1 LTNILRLGWGG
12 ISCPFMTSHGLSL
25 REAPWSAVAAA
36 TAFLALALARLRDE
50 SMAEGGSCYRTPRL
64 KGAYIELG
72 PTKDARLR
80 LRRPA
85 LQAGWMGL
93 APPAHKRGSVISRG
107 GLPRGSSVLARCG
120 RSPCRSSTG

>member
-50 SMAEGGSCYRTPRL
+50 SMAEGGSCCYQGRLLRHEGRPHRTRTHKRRSAAAPPRCATPSNV
-64 KGAYIELG
+64 G
-72 PTKDARLR
+72 
-80 LRRPA
+80 RRPMPK
-85 LQAGWMGL
+85 AGEPCQRHHN
-93 APPAHKRGSVISRG
+93 APPIHQINR
-107 GLPRGSSVLARCG
+107 
-120 RSPCRSSTG
+120 

>member
-50 SMAEGGSCYRTPRL
+50 SMAEGGSCCYRTPRL
-64 KGAYIELG
+64 KGAHIELG

-80 LRRPA
+80 LRRAALLLLYRFLPSGLEEPQVRKAGPA
-85 LQAGWMGL
+85 L
-93 APPAHKRGSVISRG
+93 P
-107 GLPRGSSVLARCG
+107 LPH
-120 RSPCRSSTG
+120 CRLFSHCLCRL